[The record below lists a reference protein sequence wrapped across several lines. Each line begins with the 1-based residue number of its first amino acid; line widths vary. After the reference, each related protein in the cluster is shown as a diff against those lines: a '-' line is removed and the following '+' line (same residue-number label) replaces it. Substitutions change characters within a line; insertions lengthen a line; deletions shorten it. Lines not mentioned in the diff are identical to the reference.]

1 MKKETMNKRLL
12 RGLSYSVLFA
22 MPIVTGTNAL
32 ACGNSSITI
41 TNLPPQA
48 GGGYQVFDMSQNG
61 KLTGYFYN
69 PVTFPHAFVYDSGAI
84 TDLGTLGGMMSIGLA
99 INSAGQ
105 VVGQGDTNGETHAF
119 LFNSGNLK
127 DLGTLGGSYSS
138 AAALNENGQVVG
150 ESYTLGDV
158 GPIAFL
164 YTNGP
169 MVSLG
174 TLGSNYSTA
183 YAINNSGTVVGQSG
197 VSSGDIHGFV
207 YSGGVLTDVHTLGG
221 TYSSAFE
228 INDAGL
234 VVGES
239 SDSNSNT
246 YAFIYMGGHMT
257 NLGTLGGTYSS
268 AFRVNTNNQVAGVAN
283 ITNDVETHGFFYDHG
298 HMTDLGTLGGTN
310 TSVWALNNRGQIV
323 GQSLLPDGTGH
334 AYLWENGHMVDLN
347 TLLPANSGW
356 ELINAQMINDA
367 KRIVGYG
374 NYAGSQQWFVIDFAA
389 GDNPPVAVAGANQ
402 TVDCQAQVTLDG
414 SASSDPDNDP
424 LTYEWSL
431 GSSVLGSN
439 AVLTVSLPLG
449 TNVVTLKVSDPC
461 NATSQAN
468 VVVTVVDTMP
478 PTGSC
483 PTDMTA
489 AADANCQAP
498 VPDVASQVVASDNC
512 TPTGL
517 LKITQDP
524 AAGTMVGLGPQPIS
538 IKVTD
543 GSGNSSSCGLTF
555 TVQDKTPPT
564 MTGVPAS
571 VSVSA
576 GDNCQGVVP
585 NVLGGVVV
593 SDTCTASN
601 QLVLTQNPAAGTLI
615 GTGPS
620 TILVTA
626 MDASGNSTTANVALT
641 VADTTAPS
649 ILSVPAPLTVST
661 DANCQGTVPNVL
673 PNVVAIDN
681 CTPVN
686 QLVLSQSPTAGTV
699 LPAGPYVIVVSV
711 SDLSGNSSTANVGLT
726 ITNNNPPV
734 VRCVSATPNILNPPN
749 HQMVPVTVSVF
760 ASGNC
765 NGSLVSKIVSVASS
779 EPVAD
784 GDIQVTGNLTLNLA
798 ASRNPSGP
806 GRVYTITVQS
816 TDAAGNASTATVT
829 VTVPKGNGNGNGSST
844 VTVNAKH
851 KN

>member
-1 MKKETMNKRLL
+1 MNNSLL

-22 MPIVTGTNAL
+22 MPILAATNSL
-32 ACGNSSITI
+32 ACGNTSITI
-41 TNLPPQA
+41 TNLPPQG
-48 GGGYQVFDMSQNG
+48 GGGYQVFAMNQSG
-61 KLTGYFYN
+61 KLTGFFYN
-69 PVTFPHAFVYDSGAI
+69 TVIPPHAFVYDSGAI
-84 TDLGTLGGMMSIGLA
+84 TDLGTLGGMISIGLA

-119 LFNSGNLK
+119 LFNNGNLK

-150 ESYTLGDV
+150 EAFTAGDA

-164 YTNGP
+164 YANSS

-174 TLGSNYSTA
+174 NLGSNYSTA

-197 VSSGDIHGFV
+197 VPSSDLHGFV
-207 YSGGVLTDVHTLGG
+207 YSGGVLTDVGTLGG
-221 TYSSAFE
+221 SYSSAFE

-239 SDSNSNT
+239 SVASGDT
-246 YAFIYMGGHMT
+246 HAFIYMGGHMT
-257 NLGTLGGTYSS
+257 DLGTFGGTYSS
-268 AFRVNTNNQVAGVAN
+268 AFRVNTNSQVAGVAN
-283 ITNDVETHGFFYDHG
+283 IANDTETHGFFYDHG
-298 HMTDLGTLGGTN
+298 TMTDLGTLGGTYS
-310 TSVWALNNRGQIV
+310 SVWALNNLGQIV
-323 GQSLLPDGTGH
+323 GQSALPDGTAH
-334 AYLWENGHMVDLN
+334 AFLWQNGHMVDLN

-356 ELINAQMINDA
+356 ELLGAQMINDA

-374 NYAGSQQWFVIDFAA
+374 NYAGSQQWFVIDFSA
-389 GDNPPVAVAGANQ
+389 GDNPPVAVAGPDQ

-414 SASSDPDNDP
+414 STSSDPDNDP
-424 LTYEWSL
+424 LTFEWSL
-431 GSSVLGSN
+431 NGTVLGTN
-439 AVLTVSLPLG
+439 AVLTPSLPLG
-449 TNVVTLKVSDPC
+449 KNVVTLKVSDPC

-489 AADANCQAP
+489 PADANCQAP

-512 TPTGL
+512 TPTAS

-524 AAGTMVGLGPQPIS
+524 PAGTMVDLGPHSIS

-555 TVQDKTPPT
+555 TVQDKTPPS
-564 MTGVPAS
+564 MTGVPES

-576 GDNCQGVVP
+576 GDNCQGIVP
-585 NVLGGVVV
+585 NVLDGVVV
-593 SDTCTASN
+593 SDTCTPTN
-601 QLVLTQNPAAGTLI
+601 QLVLTQNPTAGTMI

-620 TILVTA
+620 TILVTVT
-626 MDASGNSTTANVALT
+626 DANGNSTTANVALT

-649 ILSVPAPLTVST
+649 IVNVPGPLTVST

-673 PNVVAIDN
+673 ANVVAMDN
-681 CTPVN
+681 CTPAN
-686 QLVLSQSPTAGTV
+686 QLVLSQDPAPGTV

-711 SDLSGNSSTANVGLT
+711 TDLAGNSSSSNVDLT

-734 VRCVSATPNILNPPN
+734 VRCVMASPNVLNPPN
-749 HQMVPVTVSVF
+749 HQIVPVAISVF
-760 ASGNC
+760 ATGNC
-765 NGSLVSKIVSVASS
+765 NGSLVSKIVSVVSS
-779 EPVAD
+779 ESVAAD
-784 GDIQVTGNLTLNLA
+784 DIQVTGDLTLNLA

-816 TDAAGNASTATVT
+816 TDGSGNSSTATVL
-829 VTVPKGNGNGNGSST
+829 VTVPKGNGNGSGT
-844 VTVNAKH
+844 VAVNVKH